1 MKNMNVKD
9 RVAKKLE
16 KMADNVMDSTLCVLF
31 YGEVEIPQS
40 LKDDYSK
47 KHQK

>member
-1 MKNMNVKD
+1 MKNMSMKEK
-9 RVAKKLE
+9 VAEKLE
-16 KMADNVMDSTLCVLF
+16 KMTENVMERTMCGLL